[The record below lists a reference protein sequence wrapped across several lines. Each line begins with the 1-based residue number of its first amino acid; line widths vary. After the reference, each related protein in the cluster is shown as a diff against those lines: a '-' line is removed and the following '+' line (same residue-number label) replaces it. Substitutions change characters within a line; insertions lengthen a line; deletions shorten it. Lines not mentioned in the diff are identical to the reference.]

1 MRLGRIPDEV
11 ISAVLKH
18 HDIVE
23 VVGKYVHLSKQ
34 GRNWIGLCPFHSEK
48 TPSFNVSA
56 EKQIYR
62 CFGCGAGGSVI
73 KFVME
78 VEGYSFP
85 EAVRELAE
93 EASIVH
99 DWSDAPQEET
109 EEQRERDAIIN
120 GHELAAKIY
129 HYVLKNTS
137 EGNQAMQYLRDRG
150 FTDKWMD
157 DFQIGY
163 APQGWDTLVRYLT
176 KNEFQLPLMEKGGL
190 ISARSEGGGYLDRFR
205 NRVMFPIHDA
215 RGRVI
220 AFSGR
225 SLGDAQPKYMNTSET
240 PLFNKSRTLFNL
252 HRARPAIRKSG
263 SIVLFEG
270 HVDAVRAFETGTEN
284 GVATMGTALTDYH
297 AKLIRRLA
305 EQVVLCYDGDQAGQ
319 AAASKSLTLL
329 EKEGCEV
336 RVALLPDRMDPDD
349 YIGQHGGEAF
359 RQQILGSAV
368 SAVKYKL
375 LYLRK
380 SYALHTDDG
389 KLKYIQAALRIIAA
403 LNAPTEREY
412 YLKELSTEYQFSI
425 ESLSEQLHQIR
436 QQMQK
441 NTPHRDNNEISWNNV
456 MQSESG
462 MKGVPALKPAY
473 HNAERKLLTIML
485 EDQDVALY
493 VQEHLAD
500 QFNVEAHAAIAAY
513 LYAYYSQGND
523 PDPSR
528 FIAELHDDRLAAIV
542 SALSF
547 TEADGGSDL
556 QVIDDYIK
564 EIRKFPKQQ
573 ALRQIKEEQK
583 QAERSGDMRRAA
595 QLGME
600 IISLEKELKSL

>member
-1 MRLGRIPDEV
+1 MLSGRIPDEV
-11 ISAVLKH
+11 IAEVLKQ

-23 VVGKYVHLSKQ
+23 IVGKYVHLSKH

-78 VEGYSFP
+78 VEGLSFP

-93 EASIVH
+93 DANIVH
-99 DWSDAPQEET
+99 DWSSAPQEET
-109 EEQRERDAIIN
+109 EEQKERGRMIE

-137 EGNQAMQYLRDRG
+137 EGNKAMQYLRDRG
-150 FTDKWMD
+150 FTDKWID

-163 APQGWDTLVRYLT
+163 APIGWDTLVRYLT
-176 KNEFQLPLMEKGGL
+176 KNNFELPLMEKGGL
-190 ISARSEGGGYLDRFR
+190 IAARSEGNGYIDRFR
-205 NRVMFPIHDA
+205 DRVMFPIHDPK
-215 RGRVI
+215 GRVL

-225 SLGDAQPKYMNTSET
+225 SIGDAQPKYMNSPET

-263 SIVLFEG
+263 VIVLFEG
-270 HVDAVRAFETGTEN
+270 HVDVVRAYETGVN
-284 GVATMGTALTDYH
+284 HGVATMGTALTEYH
-297 AKLIRRLA
+297 AKLVRRLA
-305 EQVVLCYDGDQAGQ
+305 EHVVICYDGDQAGQ
-319 AAASKSLTLL
+319 AAASKTMDLL
-329 EKEGCEV
+329 QREGCQV

-349 YIGQHGGEAF
+349 YIGKHGGDAF
-359 RQQILGSAV
+359 RSQIIDGAV
-368 SAVKYKL
+368 SATKYRL
-375 LYLRK
+375 IYLRK
-380 SYALHTDDG
+380 GFPLHTDDG
-389 KLKYIQAALRIIAA
+389 KLQYIQAALRIIAG
-403 LNAPTEREY
+403 LTAPTEREY
-412 YLKELSTEYQFSI
+412 YLKELSIEFQFSI
-425 ESLSEQLHQIR
+425 EALNEQLHQIR
-436 QQMQK
+436 AQAQK
-441 NTPHRDNNEISWNNV
+441 NNHQRDNNEISWNNV

-462 MKGVPALKPAY
+462 MQGVPALKPAY
-473 HNAERKLLTIML
+473 HNAERKLLSVML
-485 EDQDVALY
+485 EDRDVALY

-500 QFNVEAHAAIAAY
+500 QFNVDAHAAIAAY

-528 FIAELHDDRLAAIV
+528 FIAQLHDDKLSAIV

-547 TEADGGSDL
+547 SEAVGGNQL
-556 QVIDDYIK
+556 QVIDDYMK
-564 EIRKFPKQQ
+564 EIRNYPKLE
-573 ALRQIKEEQK
+573 ALRQINEEQK
-583 QAERSGDMRRAA
+583 HAVRSGDKQRAA

-600 IISLEKELKSL
+600 IISLKKELKSI